1 MAMMSDNHRINY
13 LLVGVGGQGT
23 ILASDILAEVGMNLG
38 YQVKKAEIHGM
49 SQRGGSVV
57 SHVRWGTQVF
67 SPIIEEGKADI
78 LIAFE
83 KLEACRSIMQLRRGG
98 IALVNDY
105 TILPITVT
113 NGQAIYPTDEQIHE
127 SLTKVTNH
135 IYWIKGIEMAER
147 LGNIRVANIVLLGA
161 LSTILEQDEDI
172 WLKVIEAHVPPKYLE
187 INREAFRQGRR
198 AASRA
203 S

>member
-1 MAMMSDNHRINY
+1 MMSDNFRLDY

-67 SPIIEEGKADI
+67 SPIIEKGKADI

-83 KLEACRSIMQLRRGG
+83 KLEACRSIMHLRRGG
-98 IALVNDY
+98 TALVNDY

-113 NGQAIYPTDEQIHE
+113 NGQAIYPTDEQIRD
-127 SLTKVTNH
+127 SLIQVTNH
-135 IYWIKGIEMAER
+135 LCWINGIEIAER

-161 LSTILEQDEDI
+161 LSTILKQDENI
-172 WLKVIEAHVPPKYLE
+172 WLKVIETHVPQKYLE
-187 INREAFRQGRR
+187 INQEAFHQGRQ
-198 AASRA
+198 AALQVS
-203 S
+203 

>member
-1 MAMMSDNHRINY
+1 MMSDDLRLNY

-57 SHVRWGTQVF
+57 SHVRWGIQVF

-98 IALVNDY
+98 TALVNGY

-113 NGQAIYPTDEQIHE
+113 NGQAIYPTDEQIRE
-127 SLTKVTNH
+127 SLIQVTNH
-135 IYWIKGIEMAER
+135 IFWINGIEIAER
-147 LGNIRVANIVLLGA
+147 LGNIRVANIVLLGS
-161 LSTILEQDEDI
+161 LSMILKQDENI
-172 WLKVIEAHVPPKYLE
+172 WLKVIEAHVPQKYLE
-187 INREAFRQGRR
+187 INQEAFHQGRQ
-198 AASRA
+198 AASQA